1 MRVFL
6 LKIHKYL
13 DIYQIISMQDF
24 FQQQQYVVLVY
35 SKLDLFLRS
44 FLLHPLDHGM
54 HHKSLLKIIIR
65 RNDVRTFQPFNKQIQ
80 EPGPYKRCF
89 GVWTIR
95 FSIVFLCLAVSFDS
109 FRGCKNPQH
118 KMESFLMFLRFINTY
133 LELFRGTISAKLVDF
148 LGCICRGKCLPAVEY
163 FCCRKT

>member
-1 MRVFL
+1 
-6 LKIHKYL
+6 
-13 DIYQIISMQDF
+13 
-24 FQQQQYVVLVY
+24 
-35 SKLDLFLRS
+35 
-44 FLLHPLDHGM
+44 M

-65 RNDVRTFQPFNKQIQ
+65 RNDVRTFQPFNKQIE

-89 GVWTIR
+89 GVWTIL

-148 LGCICRGKCLPAVEY
+148 LGCICRGKCLPLSIFVAEKRDVWGGNKKQLESLG
-163 FCCRKT
+163 FSDELRRPLWEKHLRIFPGRTPPK